1 MHRNSSKLFLL
12 AAVVVLGATTWGAC
26 TNTVDEAKP
35 ASPAASASNGKIPIT
50 SSSEEAKKEFLQGRD
65 LAEQLQ
71 AQNSLQPFDKA
82 ISLDPNFAYAELL
95 RANASQSAN
104 EFFDHLG
111 KAVKLADKASEG
123 ERLLILANEAGAN
136 GDTPKQKEYL
146 DKLVAALPKD
156 ERAHF
161 NLGGYYFGQ
170 QNYTEA
176 IKHYKEATV
185 LAPNYSPVFNILGY
199 AYRQNGDFANAEQ
212 AFKKYIELIPNDPNP
227 YDSYGELLLKMGKF
241 DDSIAQYRK
250 ALSIDPTF
258 VPSHVGIAT
267 AMMYQG
273 KPADA
278 TAELKIITDKA
289 RNDGERRTALFTQAV
304 VDADSGKLDAAIADI
319 DKQFAIGEKN
329 NDSAQM
335 AGDLQVKGAILLAM
349 GKADEG
355 KAQFD
360 RLLDI
365 TEKSNLS
372 KEIKDNA
379 KDFHHFNLAAV
390 AIAKKDLATA
400 KTEAEE
406 FRKSAEA
413 SKNPALVQLSHEMA
427 GRIALAENDY
437 DKAIAELQQ
446 SSLLDPQNLYRIA
459 EAYKGKGDAAKTKE
473 FAAKAADF
481 NGLPQIT
488 HGFIRTKAKQ
498 LAA

>member
-1 MHRNSSKLFLL
+1 MRRDASARFLA
-12 AAVVVLGATTWGAC
+12 AAVVALSATIWTAC
-26 TNTVDEAKP
+26 GQPAEEAKP
-35 ASPAASASNGKIPIT
+35 TGTAASPSSGKIPVT
-50 SSSEEAKKEFLQGRD
+50 TSSEEARKEFLQGRD
-65 LAEQLQ
+65 LAEKLQ
-71 AQNSLQPFDKA
+71 AQNSLQHFDKA

-104 EFFDHLG
+104 EFFEHLG

-170 QNYTEA
+170 QNYAEA
-176 IKHYKEATV
+176 IKHYKEATT
-185 LAPNYSPVFNILGY
+185 LAPTYSPVFNILGY
-199 AYRQNGDFANAEQ
+199 AYRQSGDFANAEQ

-227 YDSYGELLLKMGKF
+227 YDSYAELLLKTGKF
-241 DDSIAQYRK
+241 DESIAQYRK
-250 ALSIDPTF
+250 ALSIDPAF
-258 VPSHVGIAT
+258 VPSHVGIA
-267 AMMYQG
+267 AALMYQG

-278 TAELKIITDKA
+278 AAELQIVTDKA
-289 RNDGERRTALFTQAV
+289 RNDGERRTALFNQTI
-304 VDADSGKLDAAIADI
+304 VDADSGKLDAAVADV
-319 DKQFAIGEKN
+319 DKQFAIAEKN
-329 NDSAQM
+329 KDAAQM
-335 AGDLQVKGAILLAM
+335 AGDLQAKGAILLAM
-349 GKADEG
+349 GKPDEA
-355 KAQFD
+355 KAQFE
-360 RLLDI
+360 RVLDI

-390 AIAKKDLATA
+390 AVAKKDLAVA

-406 FRKSAEA
+406 FRKTAEA

-437 DKAIAELQQ
+437 DKAIAELPQ
-446 SSLLDPQNLYRIA
+446 SNLQDPQNLYRLA
-459 EAYKGKGDAAKTKE
+459 EAYKGKGDAAKAKE
-473 FAAKAADF
+473 YAAKAADF
-481 NGLPQIT
+481 YGLPQLT
-488 HGFIRTKAKQ
+488 YGFIRTKAKQ
-498 LAA
+498 LAV